1 MLSDKDIKKIIESST
16 MIVCGYAFMQMED
29 GNFRIIGLN
38 IPNHALVMR
47 PNGEILETNMD
58 DVEVEIVMGYWVRNQ
73 KYMKEDKYAEI
84 L

>member
-1 MLSDKDIKKIIESST
+1 MLSDKDINDIIESSA

-29 GNFRIIGLN
+29 GNIRIVGLKN
-38 IPNHALVMR
+38 PNHALVMR
-47 PNGEILETNMD
+47 SNGEILETNMD
-58 DVEVEIVMGYWVRNQ
+58 DVEIEIVMEYWPRNQ